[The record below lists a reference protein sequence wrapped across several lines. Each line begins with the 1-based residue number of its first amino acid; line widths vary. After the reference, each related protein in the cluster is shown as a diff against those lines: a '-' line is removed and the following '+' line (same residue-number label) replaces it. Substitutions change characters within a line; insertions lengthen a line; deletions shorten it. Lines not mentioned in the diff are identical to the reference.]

1 MLTTKI
7 NKDDYDKLKK
17 YFDEY
22 CMIIYNRLYPVT
34 DNNIK
39 LYFQDIINY
48 HYKGEIPKHTEQIMY
63 NNININVCE
72 VYGFSFIVDNHLR
85 LLSSMIGFSSEL
97 NNIKNDSIK

>member
-48 HYKGEIPKHTEQIMY
+48 EYKEGLPKHLEQSMY
-63 NNININVCE
+63 NNININSFE
-72 VYGFSFIVDNHLR
+72 VYSIFFIIDGHLR
-85 LLSSMIGFSSEL
+85 FITSMIGFNSEL
-97 NNIKNDSIK
+97 NKIKNDSIR